1 MDVFKEYIENRCGK
15 TEIVAGPAEGET
27 VFGVLDTLP
36 TLKESGR
43 LLVHE
48 ALRRAQN
55 NQAIAAQ
62 MLGITRQALNWRLK
76 QEAGKSDAAS

>member
-1 MDVFKEYIENRCGK
+1 FKEYIENR
-15 TEIVAGPAEGET
+15 TSDNEEMVDNATGET
-27 VFGVLDTLP
+27 VFAILGSLP

-43 LLVHE
+43 LLVRE
-48 ALRRAQN
+48 ALNRSQG

-76 QEAGKSDAAS
+76 QEAEKK